1 MGGCGLEVSGNWQA
15 AAVKMVMN
23 TEDLYKA
30 GLFLT
35 ILGNVS
41 LPSILLHRVICL
53 LFSLAPAQH
62 MLLVSL
68 FALLGSSNKY
78 NSVSLIVI

>member
-1 MGGCGLEVSGNWQA
+1 MGGCGLEVSDNWQA

-23 TEDLYKA
+23 TEDPYKA

-53 LFSLAPAQH
+53 LFSLAAAQH
-62 MLLVSL
+62 MLLVHC
-68 FALLGSSNKY
+68 LLC
-78 NSVSLIVI
+78 LAAVINTIPFH